1 MKVKHIIFM
10 LEQNYDRED
19 ELFISWWDYEYFQ
32 DQTSLKSFQK
42 SVRNWDKW
50 GDGIDLYDT
59 QIPHY
64 LITDE
69 EE

>member
-1 MKVKHIIFM
+1 MKVKAIIFM
-10 LEQNYDRED
+10 LEQYYDRED
-19 ELFISWWDYEYFQ
+19 ELFATWWDYEYFQ
-32 DQTSLKSFQK
+32 DQMSLKSFQK

-59 QIPHY
+59 QIPNY

>member
-1 MKVKHIIFM
+1 MRVKHIIFM
-10 LEQNYDRED
+10 LEQNYDLED
-19 ELFISWWDYEYFQ
+19 ELFITWWDYEYFQ

-59 QIPHY
+59 QIPNY
-64 LITDE
+64 LITTE

>member
-1 MKVKHIIFM
+1 MKIKAIIEM
-10 LEQNYDRED
+10 LSSYYKEDD
-19 ELFISWWDYEYFQ
+19 ELFATWWDYEYFQ
-32 DQTSLKSFQK
+32 DEMTKEQFEK

-59 QIPHY
+59 QIPSY
-64 LITDE
+64 LITE

>member
-1 MKVKHIIFM
+1 MKVKSIIFM
-10 LEQNYDRED
+10 LEQYYDRED

-32 DQTSLKSFQK
+32 DQMSLKSFQK

-59 QIPHY
+59 QIPNY
-64 LITDE
+64 LITE

>member
-1 MKVKHIIFM
+1 M
-10 LEQNYDRED
+10 
-19 ELFISWWDYEYFQ
+19 
-32 DQTSLKSFQK
+32 SLKSFQK

-59 QIPHY
+59 QIPNY
-64 LITDE
+64 LITE

>member
-1 MKVKHIIFM
+1 MRVKHIIFM
-10 LEQNYDRED
+10 LEQNYDLDD
-19 ELFISWWDYEYFQ
+19 ELFITWWDYEYFQ

-59 QIPHY
+59 QIPNY
-64 LITDE
+64 LITTE